1 MSHVSH
7 VPSVPGVLFVPL
19 RRCPMG
25 HLLGPSHGTP
35 PTAGH
40 LALEDCAPTSRPS
53 PPTPRGHE
61 HWRKD
66 GTPAYVSREVD
77 AAGSVFEQG
86 DGFEIPKSL
95 DRRGYQ

>member
-19 RRCPMG
+19 REV
-25 HLLGPSHGTP
+25 SHGTP
-35 PTAGH
+35 LRTVPWDTPYGWAFS
-40 LALEDCAPTSRPS
+40 LEYCAPTSRPS